1 MNEIVLNAK
10 LRSSLL
16 KLLAAGGSGSKSELG
31 VEATAKELAPLLE
44 RKLVLLEKRGRSH
57 HLELTDAGWRFV
69 QQSFGEL
76 VTNRSRPSGVLLS
89 GLFQRFQAILARHE
103 IPLAELFMKDGP
115 SSSPPSDNGVTNSG
129 SQVAPL
135 AHRVSEQIEAVCR
148 SVAGQR
154 RDGRIRLFELR
165 EKLPGLAERDLNE
178 ALLEMDRKGSLR
190 LYRFDDPTEIKDRD
204 RQAALKT
211 KSGEPRHFVR
221 LTLGH

>member
-57 HLELTDAGWRFV
+57 HLELTDAGWRFA
-69 QQSFGEL
+69 QQSLSDLAPNPL
-76 VTNRSRPSGVLLS
+76 VS
-89 GLFQRFQAILARHE
+89 GLFQRFQTILARHE
-103 IPLAELFMKDGP
+103 IPLAELFMKEGP
-115 SSSPPSDNGVTNSG
+115 SSSPLSYNGVTNSG
-129 SQVAPL
+129 SQVAAPL
-135 AHRVSEQIEAVCR
+135 AQRVSEQIEAVCR

-221 LTLGH
+221 LT